1 MSAMQSGQSV
11 LRDMDGRIDALRAQ
25 AHALAN
31 DLNALTARR
40 NATRAQE
47 SGQTRE
53 LAMLRLDL
61 LQANQVASGFDAAD
75 QRALALLSQ
84 RAQALDAVN
93 LAIAASETR
102 QQALK
107 AVRGERLAE
116 RDAAAARANEAAI
129 AVRTALS
136 ATADYQALQA
146 QGAQAAHMAKQ
157 ARDKA
162 TTAAADRETKRA
174 PYERDK
180 LFMYLWQRRFGFPEY
195 SANAM
200 TRTLDQWVARL
211 VGYDGAH
218 RNYRMLLAL
227 ADHLAAHADAQEAA
241 LNDAQSRRV
250 AAEDAALAAAGVPAL
265 DDLLDVAE
273 AALMA
278 AEQQIEAEEATHQQ
292 QLDERAAM
300 VAGTDPYTTE
310 ALNVIAAQLGREELT
325 QLHDDARGTATPRDD
340 AMVSALASLRA
351 EAGRLAEQLGPLET
365 QQSTLLK
372 QLAEAEQLRARFR
385 AKAYD
390 SDNSE
395 FESGLAIGAV
405 LDRLLRGAVV
415 FNDAWEEVNRHHRV
429 RIPPIT
435 RLPRIGGGGGGFGS
449 GRSGGGFGSGGGFRT
464 GGGFRGGGGFKTGGG
479 F

>member
-1 MSAMQSGQSV
+1 MQSGQSV

-31 DLNALTARR
+31 DLNALSARR
-40 NATRAQE
+40 NAVRAQE

-325 QLHDDARGTATPRDD
+325 RCTTMHEARRRRATMRWSARSRACAPKPAASRNSSVRWKRSNRPCSSSWPRPSSCARGSAPRPMTATTPSSR
-340 AMVSALASLRA
+340 AASPSVRCWIDCCVA
-351 EAGRLAEQLGPLET
+351 PSCSMMPGR
-365 QQSTLLK
+365 K
-372 QLAEAEQLRARFR
+372 
-385 AKAYD
+385 
-390 SDNSE
+390 
-395 FESGLAIGAV
+395 
-405 LDRLLRGAVV
+405 
-415 FNDAWEEVNRHHRV
+415 
-429 RIPPIT
+429 
-435 RLPRIGGGGGGFGS
+435 
-449 GRSGGGFGSGGGFRT
+449 
-464 GGGFRGGGGFKTGGG
+464 
-479 F
+479 

>member
-1 MSAMQSGQSV
+1 MQSGQSV

-31 DLNALTARR
+31 DLNALSARR
-40 NATRAQE
+40 NAVRAQE

-61 LQANQVASGFDAAD
+61 LQANQVASGIDAAD

-84 RAQALDAVN
+84 RAQALDALN
-93 LAIAASETR
+93 LAIADSEAR
-102 QQALK
+102 QRSLK
-107 AVRGERLAE
+107 AIRGERLAE

-136 ATADYQALQA
+136 ATTDYQSLQA
-146 QGAQAAHMAKQ
+146 QGAQAAQMAKQ

-162 TTAAADRETKRA
+162 TTAAADRETKRT
-174 PYERDK
+174 PYERDR

-195 SANAM
+195 VANAV

-241 LNDAQSRRV
+241 ANDAQSRLV

-265 DDLLDVAE
+265 DDALDVAE

-292 QLDERAAM
+292 KLDERAAM

-310 ALNVIAAQLGREELT
+310 ALNVIAGQLGREELN

-340 AMVSALASLRA
+340 AMVAALATLRA
-351 EAGRLAEQLGPLET
+351 EGSRLAEQLGPLEA

-372 QLAEAEQLRARFR
+372 QLADAEQLRTRFR
-385 AKAYD
+385 SKAYD

-435 RLPRIGGGGGGFGS
+435 RLPRIGNGGGFGS